1 VRHPATPKPASA
13 PVIPAGAPASA
24 PSAATGNLLFLGIA
38 LLVITFLLIGTV
50 GYQRKRLSV

>member
-1 VRHPATPKPASA
+1 VSAS
-13 PVIPAGAPASA
+13 
-24 PSAATGNLLFLGIA
+24 SAASGNLLFLGIA

>member
-1 VRHPATPKPASA
+1 V
-13 PVIPAGAPASA
+13 SA

-38 LLVITFLLIGTV
+38 LLVITALLIGTV